1 MTQARH
7 THTRIRVVTAV
18 AVAGLLAAACGG
30 EDADSAG
37 GATGETTTSATTG
50 TTANQDEPGLEHSG
64 KLAPPKSANG
74 AYTYNQQLAP
84 AGAEL
89 TVDAEKLDQTTR
101 VGLEVKGLL
110 ANRGYAVHVHT
121 DPCGPQGADAGPH
134 FQKNQSPDDAPHDPA
149 YANPENEIWLDLRTG
164 EQGEGETT
172 AEVPFTFAE
181 RVPAS
186 VVVHANESTATAQGE
201 AGKAGD
207 RIACLTV
214 PFDTL

>member
-1 MTQARH
+1 MA
-7 THTRIRVVTAV
+7 AV
-18 AVAGLLAAACGG
+18 AAAGLMAAACGG
-30 EDADSAG
+30 DDPESIGSAG
-37 GATGETTTSATTG
+37 GETTAPNTTG
-50 TTANQDEPGLEHSG
+50 TTENQDQPGLERSG
-64 KLAPPKSANG
+64 RLAPPKSADA

-89 TVDAEKLDQTTR
+89 TVDAEKLDQATR
-101 VGLEVKGLL
+101 VTFEVNGLL
-110 ANRGYAVHVHT
+110 PNRGYAVHVHT
-121 DPCGPQGADAGPH
+121 DPCGPNGEAAGPH
-134 FQKNQSPDDAPHDPA
+134 FQKNQNPDSGTHDPA
-149 YANPENEIWLDLRTG
+149 YANPDNEIWLDLRTG
-164 EQGEGETT
+164 EEGEGETT

-186 VVVHANESTATAQGE
+186 VVVHAQESTATAPGE